1 MKRALPIGNVS
12 SLSLVC
18 AILLLPASLLA
29 ADKHWNAIGQGR
41 WSEADKWVLP
51 GVPAA
56 IDNAF
61 VGTLPGVVDETVFMD
76 EDVTVSNLV
85 LDNGMGLQ
93 TSIHCCGDDVVG
105 NKLTVFGV
113 TSIGTDARLVIYN
126 AGAGIDF
133 ESDTLNVL
141 DNFALLRS
149 SQIRL
154 GDELRVSATAAIRGT
169 GSIQLAGNG
178 TTLTNDGDLS
188 HDSGNTTYTQ
198 LNGGSFDLDGLSGNG
213 EVSVG
218 NTVDED
224 PDAVLV
230 FSGGGLTDAF
240 SGTIQLGPNA
250 MLDMSVG
257 PWTADANSTI
267 DVWFYGA
274 APRILTGDQV
284 TLAGLLDVSYSAV
297 LNVDADAVLASTAN
311 VDIAENA
318 HVRFAAASNTVIE
331 GGDFALGLESN
342 IDFNGNT
349 TLHGGTFHT
358 HSDLSVEGAVRFG
371 GDTDWDG
378 NVTIDGIAMQLGDA
392 TVSGPTVVTADVLD
406 MDGGGGTEW
415 DINHSLVANLGSVDS
430 SLSNTF
436 DGVIRIGGGFVGN
449 GLTMNL
455 TGAFD
460 EWTMAGEMNLSGMSL
475 ASFPLDRLHGSP
487 MRVTGDVNVEHRVRV
502 SADVTFENSS
512 VVSLDEADTRLQL
525 TGRTTVKSNATFT
538 GDGIL
543 ENGSTGELILADSA
557 SLGGVGLT
565 NRGLLEIGNSAGT
578 ASVDRF
584 ASHASG
590 TWLVELGGI
599 LPSEFD
605 RLLMGGAATLAGA
618 LEVDLIDAG
627 DGLFLPEVGDTFTIL
642 TALGGVSGTFDN
654 NPISSAAGRQFHWNV
669 IYTPN
674 DVILELASI
683 AVPEPASV
691 AQVLLTG
698 TALVAA
704 ARRRRRGR

>member
-1 MKRALPIGNVS
+1 MKRALLLASVNF
-12 SLSLVC
+12 LSLVG
-18 AILLLPASLLA
+18 AHLLLPMSVTA
-29 ADKHWNAIGQGR
+29 ADKHWNVVGEQGR
-41 WSEADKWVLP
+41 WSEADRWTLP
-51 GVPAA
+51 GKPAA

-61 VGTLPGVVDETVFMD
+61 IGTLPGVVDNTVFMD

-93 TSIHCCGDDVVG
+93 TSIHCCGNDVVG

-126 AGAGIDF
+126 AGAGLDF

-141 DNFALLRS
+141 DNFALINN
-149 SQIRL
+149 SQIRM
-154 GDELRVSATAAIRGT
+154 GDELNVSAGAQFRGI
-169 GSIQLAGNG
+169 GSIQLAGTG

-188 HDSGNTTYTQ
+188 HGSGNTTYAQ
-198 LNGGSFDLDGLSGNG
+198 LNGGFFNLDGLAGNG
-213 EVSVG
+213 EISVG

-224 PDAVLV
+224 PDAVLI
-230 FSGGGLTDAF
+230 FTGGGLTDAF

-250 MLDMSVG
+250 TLDMSIG
-257 PWTADANSTI
+257 PWTADASSTI

-274 APRILTGDQV
+274 APRTLTGDQA
-284 TLAGLLDVSYSAV
+284 TLGGLIDVDQSAV
-297 LNVDADAVLASTAN
+297 FNVDADAVLASTAN
-311 VDIAENA
+311 VDIAESA
-318 HVRFAAASNTVIE
+318 HVRFAATSTTSVE
-331 GGDFALGLESN
+331 GGTFALGLESDL
-342 IDFNGNT
+342 DFNGNT
-349 TLHGGTFHT
+349 TLRGGTFHT
-358 HSDLSVEGAVRFG
+358 YSDLSVEGAVRFA
-371 GDTDWDG
+371 GDTEWDG
-378 NVTIDGIAMQLGDA
+378 DVMIHGVALQTGDA

-406 MDGGGGTEW
+406 MDGGGNTEW
-415 DINHSLVANLGSVDS
+415 DINHSLVANVGSVDS

-436 DGVIRIGGGFVGN
+436 DGMMHIGGAFAGD
-449 GLTMNL
+449 GLTVNL
-455 TGAFD
+455 TGAFT
-460 EWTMAGEMNLSGMSL
+460 EWTMAGELTLTGMSL
-475 ASFPLDRLHGSP
+475 ASFPLDRLHGDR

-512 VVSLDEADTRLQL
+512 VVNVDEADTRLQL
-525 TGRTTVKSNATFT
+525 TGQTTVKSNATFT

-543 ENGSTGELILADSA
+543 ENGTTGELILADSA

-584 ASHASG
+584 TGHASG

-627 DGLFLPEVGDTFTIL
+627 DGLFLPEIGDTFTIL
-642 TALGGVSGTFDN
+642 TALGGVNGTFEN
-654 NPISSAAGRQFHWNV
+654 SPISNAAGQQFHWNV

-683 AVPEPASV
+683 TVPEPACLP
-691 AQVLLTG
+691 QVLLAV
-698 TALVAA
+698 TALVISARP
-704 ARRRRRGR
+704 RRR